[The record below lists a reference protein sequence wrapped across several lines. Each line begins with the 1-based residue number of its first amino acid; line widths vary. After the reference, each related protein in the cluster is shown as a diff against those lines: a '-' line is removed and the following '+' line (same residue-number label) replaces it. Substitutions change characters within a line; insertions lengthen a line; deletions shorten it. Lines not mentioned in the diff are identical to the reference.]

1 MIFPLF
7 QSQSVIIQ
15 RKLKFLLYNF
25 LPIIIRRI
33 SIYIMKDGGIAA
45 FITYEPV
52 YHRYIIFVNAEDS
65 EPLRRWC
72 ISLAI
77 GYIENHKIKANCGIP
92 ITSADKFI
100 NDFAYVY
107 TCPDCILKRD
117 GILSSEK
124 IIEVCKIPFQKAHE
138 KSKRLALLS
147 KQKIPR
153 NYILK
158 KLFVIFLK
166 KSRFPIDI
174 CLSIKP
180 SVSRSFCFSDSSF

>member
-1 MIFPLF
+1 MFF
-7 QSQSVIIQ
+7 G
-15 RKLKFLLYNF
+15 RKSSKISAYEALIKYDISS
-25 LPIIIRRI
+25 LPIPVSYNPKEIKIFTLQFLADYHQEDIHLYYERWGYR
-33 SIYIMKDGGIAA
+33 G

-147 KQKIPR
+147 KTENPQELHIEKIIC
-153 NYILK
+153 NIFK
-158 KLFVIFLK
+158 KI
-166 KSRFPIDI
+166 
-174 CLSIKP
+174 
-180 SVSRSFCFSDSSF
+180 SVSN